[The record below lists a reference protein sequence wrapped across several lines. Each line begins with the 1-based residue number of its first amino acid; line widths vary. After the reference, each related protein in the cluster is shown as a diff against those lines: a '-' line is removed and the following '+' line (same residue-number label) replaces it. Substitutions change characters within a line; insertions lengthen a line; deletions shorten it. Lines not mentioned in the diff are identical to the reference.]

1 MKKKRELLL
10 LGMMGELFRYFN
22 NVLKSKNHMNL
33 LQHLPWDVNRPYKG
47 GDLYNCM
54 VLDAKM
60 TETSNPNYKVEGVVV
75 KDEVRDEK

>member
-1 MKKKRELLL
+1 
-10 LGMMGELFRYFN
+10 
-22 NVLKSKNHMNL
+22 MNL

>member
-1 MKKKRELLL
+1 
-10 LGMMGELFRYFN
+10 
-22 NVLKSKNHMNL
+22 MNL
-33 LQHLPWDVNRPYKG
+33 FQHLPWDVNRPYKG